1 MEKKKSKK
9 TDAVFVSWEQLGS
22 HCSKALRDIL
32 HRPVIAYAVRENSDL
47 RQWRLL
53 FGCDS
58 RLTDKEVR
66 TVLRRVEEEDYTFS
80 CPVEDTK
87 MQKDEFAEKYPLLLG
102 YSSDGIKYLRSIQQV
117 AGFICEYGIFGDLL
131 ITEPDGTYFLNT
143 FGLYIDRIADKA
155 YREVLLRVLIPMQ
168 MEMDGTNAMNGMGE
182 YDPKA
187 SSADEEDSSFPR
199 VTMLDSALALKLIK
213 CLVDSEIE
221 EPSPCSFGEG
231 VWLITEQSATE

>member
-1 MEKKKSKK
+1 MEEKESKK
-9 TDAVFVSWEQLGS
+9 TDVVFAYWEQLGVL
-22 HCSKALRDIL
+22 CSKALQDIL

-58 RLTDKEVR
+58 RLTNEEVR
-66 TVLRRVEEEDYTFS
+66 TVLRRIEEEGYTFS
-80 CPVEDTK
+80 WPLEDK
-87 MQKDEFAEKYPLLLG
+87 KRQKDEFAEKYPLLLG
-102 YSSDGIKYLRSIQQV
+102 HSSDGVKYLRSIQQV

-168 MEMDGTNAMNGMGE
+168 MDIDGTNAMNDLGE

-187 SSADEEDSSFPR
+187 SSAGEEDSSFPR
-199 VTMLDSALALKLIK
+199 VTMLDSVLALKLIK
-213 CLVDSEIE
+213 CLVDSEKE
-221 EPSPCSFGEG
+221 EPSPCSYEEG
-231 VWLITEQSATE
+231 VWLITEQSAAE